1 MKKQNIPYTLHES
14 EFINFKSTDSE
25 LIFRVAI
32 NCGVASNLGIECEFA
47 EKFYI
52 HDIICHR
59 YKMLETNYDESQQL
73 LSKEIL
79 DFQMINDKYI
89 LTILVGITECVEF
102 IFECESI
109 EWIPI
114 KIVTSNELEELE

>member
-47 EKFYI
+47 EKFYS
-52 HDIICHR
+52 R
-59 YKMLETNYDESQQL
+59 YN
-73 LSKEIL
+73 LS
-79 DFQMINDKYI
+79 
-89 LTILVGITECVEF
+89 
-102 IFECESI
+102 
-109 EWIPI
+109 
-114 KIVTSNELEELE
+114 

>member
-1 MKKQNIPYTLHES
+1 MKKQNIPYELHES
-14 EFINFKSTDSE
+14 EFISFNRTESE
-25 LIFRVAI
+25 LTFRVAI
-32 NCGVASNLGIECEFA
+32 NCGVASDLGMECEFA

-52 HDIICHR
+52 HDIICHK
-59 YKMLETNYDESQQL
+59 YKIFETNYDGSQEL

-79 DFQMINDKYI
+79 DFQIINEKYV

-102 IFECESI
+102 TFDCESI

-114 KIVTSNELEELE
+114 KIVTPDELEKIE